1 MMWHVSECAVS
12 LYIREVFKA
21 RNRKTNHMVALKK
34 VRMENEK
41 EGVSSPHSPLER
53 LVMAITAPPSS
64 LYLPPHCPS
73 LPPPSSLPLP
83 PQFPMTALREIRIL
97 QLLKHDNIVNLV
109 EICRTKGEGLVVHCI
124 LIFP

>member
-1 MMWHVSECAVS
+1 MSDGGGVGVSVYLS
-12 LYIREVFKA
+12 TIREVFKA

-41 EGVSSPHSPLER
+41 EGVSPAGASC
-53 LVMAITAPPSS
+53 
-64 LYLPPHCPS
+64 HC
-73 LPPPSSLPLP
+73 PPPSSLSLP

-109 EICRTKGEGLVVHCI
+109 EICRTKGEGLVALRI
-124 LIFP
+124 LSPAL

>member
-1 MMWHVSECAVS
+1 MMWYASECAVS

-53 LVMAITAPPSS
+53 LVTAITAPPSY
-64 LYLPPHCPS
+64 LLPPHYPS
-73 LPPPSSLPLP
+73 PLPPPSSLLTVP
-83 PQFPMTALREIRIL
+83 PSSVPNDGSERDSHSTTSQT
-97 QLLKHDNIVNLV
+97 
-109 EICRTKGEGLVVHCI
+109 
-124 LIFP
+124 